1 MSDTSTGAPMIL
13 VRDLHKSFG
22 GVKAVNG
29 ISFDVAGGGITGLIG
44 PNGAGKST
52 VVNIISGFHR
62 SDSGSVSLAGSDITN
77 WPPHRVAQVG
87 LIRTFQVARELQRL
101 TVLENMMLSPKRQL
115 GENPVN
121 AIVQRKH
128 IRREEDRHLDHALDL
143 LERFQ
148 LLHQRDEYAGNLSG
162 GQKKLLE
169 LARALMADPK
179 IVLLDEPMAGIN
191 PSLART
197 LQEIIAALAEEQGRT
212 FLIIEHNLEVV
223 ESICD
228 HVVVMAEGRLL
239 AQGTMEVLR
248 ENEQVIAAYLGA

>member
-1 MSDTSTGAPMIL
+1 MIDWPNESAL
-13 VRDLHKSFG
+13 ISVRDLHKSFG

-29 ISFDVAGGGITGLIG
+29 ISFDVVAGGITGLIG

-62 SDSGSVSLAGSDITN
+62 SDSGSVTLGSTEITN
-77 WPPHRVAQVG
+77 WAPHRVAQVG

-101 TVLENMMLSPKRQL
+101 TVLENMMLSPGMQL

-121 AIVQRKH
+121 AILRRNE
-128 IRREEDRHLDHALDL
+128 IRREEERHLERALEL
-143 LERFQ
+143 LDRFQ

-169 LARALMADPK
+169 LARALMAEPK
-179 IVLLDEPMAGIN
+179 VVLLDEPMAGIN
-191 PSLART
+191 PALART
-197 LQEIIAALAEEQGRT
+197 LQEGIAELAEQGMT

-223 ESICD
+223 ESICN
-228 HVVVMAEGRLL
+228 HVVVMAEGKLL
-239 AQGTMEVLR
+239 AQGTMAVLR